1 MSAGLKHR
9 IFVVDDESIIASSL
23 QLILMSQGF
32 DAHSFADPLAAL
44 NAARSKSPDLLI
56 TDVMMPQMT
65 GIELAVQIRQ
75 DCPNCK
81 VMLFSGEISIINM
94 LDEAQR
100 DGHSFIFVDKPVHP
114 AVLIETINEVL
125 DDSRGLGRSA
135 PPSCL
140 LTVV

>member
-75 DCPNCK
+75 DCPSTTGWTWFHLCRQACP
-81 VMLFSGEISIINM
+81 SRSSH
-94 LDEAQR
+94 R
-100 DGHSFIFVDKPVHP
+100 D
-114 AVLIETINEVL
+114 NQ
-125 DDSRGLGRSA
+125 
-135 PPSCL
+135 
-140 LTVV
+140 